1 MDYAVIFFDGVC
13 NFCNATVN
21 FIIKQDK
28 KDKFRFATLQSEYA
42 KKFLLEMPEKYKH
55 TDSIILFE
63 NGLFFIKSSAMLRI
77 AKRMGGLWQ
86 LLFVLSVVPV
96 FLRDFI
102 YDRFARNRYR
112 WFGIRNQCLIPDER
126 LKRKFL
132 N

>member
-42 KKFLLEMPEKYKH
+42 RKFLLEMPEKYKH

>member
-1 MDYAVIFFDGVC
+1 VIFFDGVC

-42 KKFLLEMPEKYKH
+42 RKFLLDMPEKYKH